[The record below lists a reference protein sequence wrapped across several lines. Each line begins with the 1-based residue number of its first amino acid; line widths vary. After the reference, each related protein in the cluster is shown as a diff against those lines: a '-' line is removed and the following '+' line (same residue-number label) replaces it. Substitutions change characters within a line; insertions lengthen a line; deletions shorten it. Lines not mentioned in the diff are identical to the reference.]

1 MTKKTRSFCPAQPTN
16 LASRLARHWRS
27 GWPLGLTLTLPQIL
41 RAEDQVDYRY
51 EYYKEDNNRMT
62 INTHSVYFEQKLVDS
77 IIAKGE
83 LVYDGI
89 SGATPTGTVY
99 PSGKIALTHLEDTR
113 RSLSLQL
120 DGKVSSDNTLTP
132 GFAYSKESDYQS
144 YGISLNDAIQFNEKN
159 TTLQYGVSQNFDSV
173 RNTDH
178 NTGKYIWS
186 DKYSTE
192 GIVGISQL
200 LSPKTILTADFT
212 FGNDSGYL
220 SDPYRLAGYQ
230 PTGFPFSIG
239 VPERRP
245 SHRNKEVFY
254 TSLTQYFDKV
264 NASLE
269 GSYRFYN
276 DSFGVVANTVGLTWH
291 QWLGKH
297 FIVEPMFRF
306 YEQSAA
312 NFYAT
317 TFSGPF
323 TINPNGPPGFHSSD
337 YRLSEFY
344 STDMGTQL
352 TGVINDHVHIVV
364 GYHRYEMHG
373 LDGKTSSAMY
383 PKANVYT
390 VGISFLW

>member
-1 MTKKTRSFCPAQPTN
+1 MSKNKSASRPVN
-16 LASRLARHWRS
+16 LARYSL
-27 GWPLGLTLTLPQIL
+27 PLGLTLSLPQLL

-51 EYYKEDNNRMT
+51 EYYQEDNNRMT

-99 PSGKIALTHLEDTR
+99 PTGKIALTHLQDNR
-113 RSLSLQL
+113 RSVSLQL
-120 DGKVSSDNTLTP
+120 DAKLGSNNTLTP

-144 YGISLNDAIQFNEKN
+144 YGISLNDAIEFNQKN

-178 NTGKYIWS
+178 DTGNFIWS

-192 GIVGISQL
+192 GIVGVSQL
-200 LSPKTILTADFT
+200 LSPKTVFTADFT

-254 TSLTQYFDKV
+254 TSLTHYFDKV
-264 NASLE
+264 NGSLE

-276 DSFGVVANTVGLTWH
+276 DSFGVIANTVGLTWRE
-291 QWLGKH
+291 WLGKH
-297 FIVEPMFRF
+297 LIAEPFFRF

-312 NFYAT
+312 DFYAT

-323 TINPNGPPGFHSSD
+323 TINPNGPSGFHSSD

-344 STDMGTQL
+344 STDTGVQL
-352 TGVINDHVHIVV
+352 TGVVNDHIRIIV

-383 PKANVYT
+383 PQANVVT
-390 VGISFLW
+390 AGISFLW

>member
-1 MTKKTRSFCPAQPTN
+1 MSKNKTAARPVSF
-16 LASRLARHWRS
+16 ARFS
-27 GWPLGLTLTLPQIL
+27 LPLSLTLSLPQLL

-62 INTHSVYFEQKLVDS
+62 IQTHSVYFEQKATDA
-77 IIAKGE
+77 ITAKGE

-89 SGATPTGTVY
+89 SGATPTGTHNWTQVS
-99 PSGKIALTHLEDTR
+99 PGVWKQGKIKTTAVEDIR

-120 DGKVSSDNTLTP
+120 DGRLGNNTITP
-132 GFAYSKESDYQS
+132 GFAYSQESDYES
-144 YGISLNDAIQFNEKN
+144 YGVSLNDAIDFNEKN
-159 TTLQYGVSQNFDSV
+159 TTFQYGVSQNFDNV
-173 RNTDH
+173 RHANKVT
-178 NTGKYIWS
+178 WS
-186 DKYSTE
+186 KKYSTE
-192 GIVGISQL
+192 GMVGITQL
-200 LSPKTILTADFT
+200 LSPKTTLNATFT

-220 SDPYRLAGYQ
+220 SDPYRLAEFIPAFNGTS
-230 PTGFPFSIG
+230 PGFGIG
-239 VPERRP
+239 VAERRP
-245 SHRNKEVFY
+245 AHRNKEIVY
-254 TSLTQYFDKV
+254 TSLTHYFDKV

-276 DSFGVVANTVGLTWH
+276 DSYGVVANTVGLSWH

-297 FIVEPMFRF
+297 FIAEPFIRL

-312 NFYAT
+312 SFYT
-317 TFSGPF
+317 TGFSGD
-323 TINPNGPPGFHSSD
+323 INTVKNNSVPGMHSSD

-344 STDMGTQL
+344 STDIGIQATA
-352 TGVINDHVHIVV
+352 VINDHIHVVV

-373 LDGKTSSAMY
+373 MDGQTSAAMY

>member
-1 MTKKTRSFCPAQPTN
+1 MSKNKSASRPVN
-16 LASRLARHWRS
+16 LARYSL
-27 GWPLGLTLTLPQIL
+27 PLGLTLSLPRLL

-51 EYYKEDNNRMT
+51 EYYQEDNNRMT

-99 PSGKIALTHLEDTR
+99 PTGKIALTHLQDNR
-113 RSLSLQL
+113 RSVSLQL
-120 DGKVSSDNTLTP
+120 DAKLGSNNTLTP

-144 YGISLNDAIQFNEKN
+144 YGISLNDAIEFNEKN

-178 NTGKYIWS
+178 DTGNFIWS

-192 GIVGISQL
+192 GIVGVSQL
-200 LSPKTILTADFT
+200 LSPKTIFTADFT

-254 TSLTQYFDKV
+254 TSLTHYFDKV
-264 NASLE
+264 NGSLE

-276 DSFGVVANTVGLTWH
+276 DSFGVIANTVGLTWRE
-291 QWLGKH
+291 WLGKH
-297 FIVEPMFRF
+297 LIAEPFFRF

-312 NFYAT
+312 DFYAT

-344 STDMGTQL
+344 STDTGVQL
-352 TGVINDHVHIVV
+352 TGVVNDHLRIIV

-383 PKANVYT
+383 PQANVVT
-390 VGISFLW
+390 AGISFLW

>member
-1 MTKKTRSFCPAQPTN
+1 MSKNKSASRPVN
-16 LASRLARHWRS
+16 LARYSL
-27 GWPLGLTLTLPQIL
+27 PLGLTLSLPRLL

-51 EYYKEDNNRMT
+51 EYYQEDNNRMT

-99 PSGKIALTHLEDTR
+99 PTGKIALTHLQDNR
-113 RSLSLQL
+113 RSVSLQL
-120 DGKVSSDNTLTP
+120 DAKLGSNNTLTP

-144 YGISLNDAIQFNEKN
+144 YGISLNDAIEFNQKN

-178 NTGKYIWS
+178 DTGNFIWS

-192 GIVGISQL
+192 GIVGVSQL
-200 LSPKTILTADFT
+200 LSPKTVFTADFT

-254 TSLTQYFDKV
+254 TSLTHYFDKV
-264 NASLE
+264 NGSLE

-276 DSFGVVANTVGLTWH
+276 DSFGVIANTVGLTWRE
-291 QWLGKH
+291 WLGKH
-297 FIVEPMFRF
+297 LIAEPFFRF

-312 NFYAT
+312 DFYAT

-344 STDMGTQL
+344 STDTGVQL
-352 TGVINDHVHIVV
+352 TGVVNDHLRIIV

-383 PKANVYT
+383 PQANVVT
-390 VGISFLW
+390 AGISFLW

>member
-1 MTKKTRSFCPAQPTN
+1 MTNKRKPFRS
-16 LASRLARHWRS
+16 ASWARCA
-27 GWPLGLTLTLPQIL
+27 GPLGITLSLPRFL
-41 RAEDQVDYRY
+41 HAENQVDYRY
-51 EYYKEDNNRMT
+51 EYYSEDNNRMT
-62 INTHSVYFEQKLVDS
+62 IYTDSVYFEQKLTDATV
-77 IIAKGE
+77 AKGE

-89 SGATPTGTVY
+89 SGATPKGTVY
-99 PSGKIALTHLEDTR
+99 PNGKIALTHLQDNR
-113 RSLSLQL
+113 RSVSLQL
-120 DGKVSSDNTLTP
+120 DASLTKDNTLTP

-144 YGISLNDAIQFNEKN
+144 YGLSLNDAIQFNEKN
-159 TTLQYGVSQNFDSV
+159 TTLEYGVSQNIDSV

-178 NTGKYIWS
+178 TTDKYVWS

-192 GIVGISQL
+192 GLIGVSQL
-200 LSPKTILTADFT
+200 LSPKTIFTADFT

-220 SDPYRLAGYQ
+220 SDPYRLAGYV

-254 TSLTQYFDKV
+254 TSLTQYFEKV
-264 NASLE
+264 NGSIE

-276 DSFGVVANTVGLTWH
+276 DSYGVIANTVGVTWR
-291 QWLGKH
+291 QWVGKH
-297 FIVEPMFRF
+297 FIAEPFFRF

-323 TINPNGPPGFHSSD
+323 TTNPNGPPGFHSSD

-344 STDMGTQL
+344 STDTGVQL
-352 TGVINDHVHIVV
+352 TGIVNDHIHIVV

-383 PKANVYT
+383 PEANVYT
-390 VGISFLW
+390 AGVSFLW